1 MTNPKAMKVDV
12 HAHCYPKPYIDEIKR
27 IGIDQGGGVGVP
39 IPVWESTEQRIAE
52 MDAYG
57 IDVEVLSLSA
67 PNVYFPDDGLSK
79 ALARMTNDFI
89 ADIAKRNPRRFLSVA
104 SIPLA
109 NLDHAFAELERAT
122 EKLKMDGIVLGTNV
136 NQRPLSDDLFFPFF
150 EEVDRR
156 KIPVVLH
163 PQRSIAEDLMPREDE
178 SLGLPSS
185 VGFLFETTRTIA
197 QMTFK
202 GTFQRLPSLTLVLPH
217 SGGAIPFFY
226 PRWDIFYRSRP
237 ETHLLRRLPYPP
249 SHYLKRHYY
258 DTALSYAHS
267 SLRCTLD
274 LAEIDH
280 VVLGT
285 DHPYTNDFRGQETVE
300 SIEGY
305 GFTDDEKEKIFFRN
319 AATLFP
325 KLGEVGK

>member
-1 MTNPKAMKVDV
+1 MRVDV
-12 HAHCYPKPYIDEIKR
+12 HAHCYPKFYVEELKK
-27 IGIDQGGGVGVP
+27 IGIDEGGGVGVM
-39 IPVWESTEQRIAE
+39 IPVWESAEQRTAE
-52 MDAYG
+52 MDG
-57 IDVEVLSLSA
+57 FGVDVEVLALSA
-67 PNVYFPDDGLSK
+67 PNVYFPDEGLSK
-79 ALARMTNDFI
+79 ALAQMTNDFI
-89 ADIAKRNPRRFLSVA
+89 ADIAKRNPKRFLSLA
-104 SIPLA
+104 SIPLT
-109 NLDHAFAELERAT
+109 NLNHAFAELERAIG
-122 EKLKMDGIVLGTNV
+122 KLKMDGIVLGTNV

-156 KIPVVLH
+156 KIPAVLH
-163 PQRSIAEDLMPREDE
+163 PQRSIVEAVMPKGDE
-178 SLGLPSS
+178 SLGIPSS

-202 GTFQRLPSLTLVLPH
+202 GTFERLPNLTLVLPH
-217 SGGAIPFFY
+217 SGGTIPFLA

-237 ETHLLRRLPYPP
+237 ETHLLRKLPYPP
-249 SHYLKRHYY
+249 SHYLKHHYY

-274 LAEIDH
+274 LAGVDH

-285 DHPYTNDFRGQETVE
+285 DHPYTNDFRGKETVD
-300 SIEGY
+300 SIERY
-305 GFTDDEKEKIFFRN
+305 DFTDDEKEKIFFRN

>member
-1 MTNPKAMKVDV
+1 MRVDV
-12 HAHCYPKPYIDEIKR
+12 HSHCYPKFYLEELKK
-27 IGIDQGGGVGVP
+27 IGIDEGGGVGVT
-39 IPVWESTEQRIAE
+39 IPVWESAEQRTAE
-52 MDAYG
+52 MDG
-57 IDVEVLSLSA
+57 FGVDVEVLALSA
-67 PNVYFPDDGLSK
+67 PNVYFPDEGLSK
-79 ALARMTNDFI
+79 ALAQMTNDFI
-89 ADIAKRNPRRFLSVA
+89 ADIAKRNPKRFLSLA

-109 NLDHAFAELERAT
+109 NLDHAFTELERAI
-122 EKLKMDGIVLGTNV
+122 EKLKMDGIALGTNV

-156 KIPVVLH
+156 KIPVILH
-163 PQRSIAEDLMPREDE
+163 PQKSIAEAVMPKGDE
-178 SLGLPSS
+178 SLGIPSS

-202 GTFQRLPSLTLVLPH
+202 GTFERLPNLTLVLPH
-217 SGGAIPFFY
+217 SGGTIPFLS

-237 ETHLLRRLPYPP
+237 ETHLLRKLPYPP

-274 LAEIDH
+274 LAGVDH

-285 DHPYTNDFRGQETVE
+285 DHPYTNDFRGKETVD
-300 SIEGY
+300 SIERY

-319 AATLFP
+319 AASLFP
-325 KLGEVGK
+325 KLGEVAK